1 MSKEQTTQIQ
11 KALDYVRK
19 VAMKQNKQEQQQT
32 LTLLLSAVSSH
43 IRIMLNPPKPAVA
56 KKSKSKKS
64 TVRKPTN
71 LKPPSINKPKPQN
84 QNPNTPNQPIVQQP
98 NAPQD
103 LEARRDALATVSPN
117 SPIP

>member
-43 IRIMLNPPKPAVA
+43 IRIMLNPPKPAVV
-56 KKSKSKKS
+56 KKSKS
-64 TVRKPTN
+64 TVRKPAN

-84 QNPNTPNQPIVQQP
+84 QNPNTPNQPIIKQP

-103 LEARRDALATVSPN
+103 LEAKRTALAPVSPN
-117 SPIP
+117 SPIQ

>member
-43 IRIMLNPPKPAVA
+43 IRIMLNPPKPAAA
-56 KKSKSKKS
+56 KKSKKS
-64 TVRKPTN
+64 TVRKPAN
-71 LKPPSINKPKPQN
+71 LKPPRINKPKPQN
-84 QNPNTPNQPIVQQP
+84 QNQNTPNQPIVQQP